1 MQAII
6 VIILCLAAAAYVIH
20 SSRKDRLVVRDYHA
34 VTAALAPGPRIRE
47 MTTVSPRRLANGSR
61 PVFTPELTR
70 RIDALESRVRSHPT
84 RGLRVVSTAADPE
97 DFSHVDTDYGMYTPA
112 DVDMAA
118 MARADTELHHA
129 SPTCA
134 EAQSHDTFGCGHH
147 DTSYGDSSYGDGFDG
162 GGHHGH

>member
-20 SSRKDRLVVRDYHA
+20 SARKDRRVVRDHNT

-47 MTTVSPRRLANGSR
+47 MTTASPRRLANGSR
-61 PVFTPELTR
+61 PVFKP
-70 RIDALESRVRSHPT
+70 AVFSP
-84 RGLRVVSTAADPE
+84 ADPD
-97 DFSHVDTDYGMYTPA
+97 DFKHVDTDYGTYTPA

-129 SPTCA
+129 PPTCA
-134 EAQSHDTFGCGHH
+134 EAPSHDTFSGGHHDTCSTH
-147 DTSYGDSSYGDGFDG
+147 DTSYGDSSYGGGFDG